1 LKISPVRYG
10 VLIQMFSIK
19 RGDEMETNQLLDEIR
34 DINLSYLLLAKQ
46 MLRDDR
52 VAAMY
57 RLGINQDIADI
68 LERLSSAQ
76 LIKMAASN
84 MLLCRF
90 RFDDRLIADM
100 LSNDTRDQSVT
111 KSHAAILMAGK
122 PAEAIV

>member
-1 LKISPVRYG
+1 
-10 VLIQMFSIK
+10 
-19 RGDEMETNQLLDEIR
+19 METNQLLDEIR

-52 VAAMY
+52 VSAMY

-68 LERLSSAQ
+68 LDKLSSAQ

-100 LSNDTRDQSVT
+100 LSNDNRDQTVT

-122 PAEAIV
+122 PAEAVV

>member
-1 LKISPVRYG
+1 
-10 VLIQMFSIK
+10 
-19 RGDEMETNQLLDEIR
+19 METNQLLDEIR

-46 MLRDDR
+46 MLHDDR
-52 VAAMY
+52 VSAMY

-68 LERLSSAQ
+68 LDRLSSAQ

-100 LSNDTRDQSVT
+100 LSNDSRDQSVT

-122 PAEAIV
+122 PAEAIA

>member
-1 LKISPVRYG
+1 
-10 VLIQMFSIK
+10 
-19 RGDEMETNQLLDEIR
+19 METNQLLDEIR

-52 VAAMY
+52 VSAMY

-68 LERLSSAQ
+68 LDKLSSAQ

-100 LSNDTRDQSVT
+100 LSNDSRDQSVT

-122 PAEAIV
+122 PAEAVA

>member
-1 LKISPVRYG
+1 MG
-10 VLIQMFSIK
+10 
-19 RGDEMETNQLLDEIR
+19 TNQLLDEIR

-46 MLRDDR
+46 MLHDDR
-52 VAAMY
+52 VSAMY

-68 LERLSSAQ
+68 LDRLSSAQ

-100 LSNDTRDQSVT
+100 LSNDSRDQSVT

-122 PAEAIV
+122 PAEAIA

>member
-1 LKISPVRYG
+1 
-10 VLIQMFSIK
+10 M
-19 RGDEMETNQLLDEIR
+19 DTNQILDEIR

-46 MLRDDR
+46 MLREDR
-52 VAAMY
+52 VSAMY
-57 RLGINQDIADI
+57 RLGVNQDIADI
-68 LERLSSAQ
+68 LDRLSSAQ

-100 LSNDTRDQSVT
+100 LSNDSRDQSVT

-122 PAEAIV
+122 PAEAIA

>member
-1 LKISPVRYG
+1 
-10 VLIQMFSIK
+10 
-19 RGDEMETNQLLDEIR
+19 METNQLLDEIR

-52 VAAMY
+52 VSAMY

-68 LERLSSAQ
+68 LDRLSSAQ

-100 LSNDTRDQSVT
+100 LSNDNRDQTVT

-122 PAEAIV
+122 PAEAIA

>member
-1 LKISPVRYG
+1 
-10 VLIQMFSIK
+10 
-19 RGDEMETNQLLDEIR
+19 METNQILDEIR

-52 VAAMY
+52 VSAVY
-57 RLGINQDIADI
+57 RLGINQDLADI
-68 LERLSSAQ
+68 LDKLSSAQ

-90 RFDDRLIADM
+90 RFDDRLIAEM
-100 LSNDTRDQSVT
+100 LTNDNRDQAII

-122 PAEAIV
+122 PAEAVA